1 MEKIANSQKLLIGG
15 AAISI
20 GLGILA
26 YYLSDDGAGPA
37 QNANSLR
44 RDQVIIILKDMKKEF
59 SNVYMTIATFAN
71 SVKEQSGGRLPE
83 SALKEILISQTP
95 IPSFI
100 SRAEVKIYEQHGV
113 TEPELRHAVESM
125 QDSEPEIKALLN
137 EMKESLE
144 LAYKGVLPMDDNPV
158 PDFLTSELT
167 LRILFDMYDSGKY
180 ITYKQLAQIKARGIA
195 PDPNN
200 EEFIKAVQEM
210 EVESEMEKNLLFER
224 HGLAG
229 HDDAPA
235 LLLRRAQQTYSS
247 TEPGFKQKMTMLEEE
262 YRYTMGLIMEDKLPP
277 QEVQRLT
284 KKYAHIITST
294 NS

>member
-1 MEKIANSQKLLIGG
+1 MEKIASFPKLLVGG

-20 GLGILA
+20 GLGMVA
-26 YYLSDDGAGPA
+26 YYLSDDGAGPS

-44 RDQVIIILKDMKKEF
+44 RDQVITILKDMRKEF

-71 SVKEQSGGRLPE
+71 SMKEQAGGRLPE

-100 SRAEVKIYEQHGV
+100 SRAEAKIYEQHGV

-125 QDSEPEIKALLN
+125 QDSEPEIRALLN

-144 LAYKGVLPMDDNPV
+144 LAYKGVLPTDNNPV
-158 PDFLTSELT
+158 PDFLTPELT
-167 LRILFDMYDSGKY
+167 LKILFDMYDSGKY
-180 ITYKQLAQIKARGIA
+180 ITYSQLAQIKARGIV
-195 PDPNN
+195 PNPNN
-200 EEFIKAVQEM
+200 EEFIKAIHEM
-210 EVESEMEKNLLFER
+210 ELESEQEKNLLFER

-235 LLLRRAQQTYSS
+235 VLLRRAQQKYSN
-247 TEPGFKQKMTMLEEE
+247 TEPGFKQKMSMLEEE
-262 YRYTMGLIMEDKLPP
+262 YSYTMGLIMEDKLPA

-284 KKYAHIITST
+284 KKYSQTTITNYS
-294 NS
+294 